1 MTNSS
6 NLTRLGQLRKQ
17 PRVKFVWRIVLARL
31 NAENVPYVITLD
43 DVDET
48 PALIVGTWT
57 EPDCGAP

>member
-1 MTNSS
+1 M
-6 NLTRLGQLRKQ
+6 
-17 PRVKFVWRIVLARL
+17 WRIVLARL